1 MFWSRQII
9 LSLLLLTTSSLWAA
23 APMVP
28 PALLGLKYTIEKE
41 SSLSIRGTTN
51 INSFECF
58 SKQTF
63 KEQSVRLQVDGAS
76 HRVVFK
82 NAQLLLRVDG
92 LDCDNSKMNED
103 LCEALDYEDFP
114 FIVIEL
120 HEADLKKGLNA
131 DGWTE
136 IIVRASLTVAG
147 KTRRVY
153 IEAKGQQKS
162 ADRFQFLAEYWL
174 KMTDFG
180 VEPPTALLG
189 LIKVRNDIAI
199 DFNVVAKVTAEATH

>member
-1 MFWSRQII
+1 MFAKP
-9 LSLLLLTTSSLWAA
+9 LSIVLALLLLTLRS
-23 APMVP
+23 PGVVPNVP

-63 KEQSVRLQVDGAS
+63 KEQSVRMEIDGAK
-76 HRVVFK
+76 HKVFFK
-82 NAQLLLRVDG
+82 NAQLMLRVDG

-120 HEADLKKGLNA
+120 READLKKGLNE
-131 DGWTE
+131 DGWSE
-136 IIVRASLTVAG
+136 IIVRATLSVAG
-147 KTRRVY
+147 KTRPIY
-153 IEAKGQQKS
+153 IEAKGQQTS
-162 ADRFQFLAEYWL
+162 ADRFRFVAEYWL
-174 KMTDFG
+174 KMTDYG

-199 DFNVVAKVTAEATH
+199 DFNVIAKVTSETTL

>member
-1 MFWSRQII
+1 MS
-9 LSLLLLTTSSLWAA
+9 WAA
-23 APMVP
+23 APVVP

-63 KEQSVRLQVDGAS
+63 KEQSVRMQVDGAS
-76 HRVVFK
+76 QKVVFK

-120 HEADLKKGLNA
+120 HEADLKKGLSA

-147 KTRRVY
+147 KTRRIY

-162 ADRFQFLAEYWL
+162 PDRFQFLAEYWL
-174 KMTDFG
+174 KMTDYG

-199 DFNVVAKVTAEATH
+199 DFNVVAKVTAESAL

>member
-1 MFWSRQII
+1 MAV
-9 LSLLLLTTSSLWAA
+9 LSWGFV
-23 APMVP
+23 PFVP

-76 HRVVFK
+76 RKVIFK

-103 LCEALDYEDFP
+103 LYDALDSEDFP

-120 HEADLKKGLNA
+120 HEADLKEGLSA
-131 DGWTE
+131 DGWSR
-136 IIVRASLTVAG
+136 ISVRASLTIAG

-153 IEAKGQQKS
+153 IDAKGQQKE
-162 ADRFQFLAEYWL
+162 ADRFRFIAEHWIR
-174 KMTDFG
+174 MTDYG
-180 VEPPTALLG
+180 VDPPTALLG
-189 LIKVRNDIAI
+189 LIKVRDDIAI
-199 DFNVVAKVTAEATH
+199 DFDVVARVTAETAF

>member
-1 MFWSRQII
+1 MLRSHLII
-9 LSLLLLTTSSLWAA
+9 RTLLFLAATLSWGFV
-23 APMVP
+23 PFVP

-63 KEQSVRLQVDGAS
+63 KEQSVRMEIDGGS
-76 HRVVFK
+76 QRVVFK
-82 NAQLLLRVDG
+82 NAQLMLRVDG

-120 HEADLKKGLNA
+120 HEANLKKGLA
-131 DGWTE
+131 SDGWSE
-136 IIVRASLTVAG
+136 IIVRASLSVAG

-153 IEAKGQQKS
+153 IKAKGQQTS
-162 ADRFQFLAEYWL
+162 PDRFRFVAEYWL
-174 KMTDFG
+174 KMTDYG

-189 LIKVRNDIAI
+189 LIQVRDDIAI
-199 DFNVVAKVTAEATH
+199 DFDVVAKVNAETTL